1 MNNSGSVTCSSLV
14 SSVFLRT
21 QDGWARR
28 WDGVTGLFSFF
39 FQVSWEEPSW
49 GGRCY
54 DPLCPAHPAC
64 SPYTGHM
71 EGAGCGPTTIM
82 MSSDY
87 PHLVPGYKSTATSD
101 GGPFSASATLTH
113 TFDKRAYSRT
123 YPLHA
128 STHRWKPLDFLL
140 WIKLC
145 SK

>member
-1 MNNSGSVTCSSLV
+1 MQMTY
-14 SSVFLRT
+14 
-21 QDGWARR
+21 
-28 WDGVTGLFSFF
+28 
-39 FQVSWEEPSW
+39 
-49 GGRCY
+49 CY

-113 TFDKRAYSRT
+113 TFGNAPT
-123 YPLHA
+123 HLH
-128 STHRWKPLDFLL
+128 THDTHPRIFENP
-140 WIKLC
+140 
-145 SK
+145 